1 MTTFRFTVE
10 EFQRLLDVVLAD
22 DAPDSLT
29 NLILTE
35 CTRPRDGVILVPVP
49 PADARALRDLVQTAA
64 RRDPRL
70 AGFARLV
77 AEQAAEGDVS

>member
-22 DAPDSLT
+22 DAPDTLT

-35 CTRPRDGVILVPVP
+35 CTRPKDGVIFVPLP
-49 PADARALRDLVQTAA
+49 LESARALRDLVQTAA

-77 AEQAAEGDVS
+77 AEQAAEGGLS